1 MEKYVIDQI
10 RYGLKYLPKCLVRSY
25 FEPASSTQTEAF
37 RKKAGG
43 FICGV
48 CHPNENYAQLKRGN
62 IEWIRID
69 IPFPYDKNGSVRK
82 SYEDFK
88 DRCKGYKDRGF
99 KVMAVTPYPCDYIE
113 AGVDPREDEQG
124 VREIAVF
131 LLNDL
136 RGFIDAVQITNE
148 MGIPH
153 FTLPLT
159 QEEAARFIGINAEAM
174 YGVKQDILVGYNSA
188 GPQVDLHLM
197 LKPYHKYC
205 DYVGID
211 IYIGCFANVGGFMYF
226 FEALVRYLWNL
237 TGKPVVIQEFGYISG
252 GAPKTKEEKRAI
264 LRQYGVGSVKEAY
277 DKIETFVDNLNDR
290 MKEHIRR
297 VSPDVSRQGDFIFK
311 SDYVNHLFKE
321 LPKTTL
327 IPGYPHTPEGQGRFF
342 RDLIPRMYDLPFV
355 GGLIVYCY
363 SDSERCY
370 MCGQSDCPT
379 ETRWGLV
386 DVNGNEKPSYYA
398 VRKAFGR
405 IRGKC
410 PY

>member
-25 FEPASSTQTEAF
+25 FEPASSAQTEAF

-277 DKIETFVDNLNDR
+277 DKIETFVDSLNDR

-297 VSPDVSRQGDFIFK
+297 VSPDVSHQGDFIFK

-327 IPGYPHTPEGQGRFF
+327 IPGYPHTPEGQERFF

-386 DVNGNEKPSYYA
+386 DVDGNEKPSYYA

>member
-10 RYGLKYLPKCLVRSY
+10 KYGLKYLPTCLARSY
-25 FEPASSTQTEAF
+25 FKPTSNAQTKAF
-37 RKKAGG
+37 REKAGG

-69 IPFPYDKNGSVRK
+69 IPYPYDKDGAIRK
-82 SYEDFK
+82 CYEDFK
-88 DRCKGYKDRGF
+88 ARCKGYKDRGF
-99 KVMAVTPYPCDYIE
+99 KVMAVTPYPCDYID
-113 AGVDPREDEQG
+113 AGIDPRTDEQG
-124 VREIAVF
+124 VRDIAVF
-131 LLNDL
+131 LINDL
-136 RGFIDAVQITNE
+136 RAYIDAVQITNE

-159 QEEAARFIGINAEAM
+159 EEEAARFIGINAEAM
-174 YGVKQDILVGYNSA
+174 QDVKQDILVGYNSA
-188 GPQVDLHLM
+188 GPQADLHVM
-197 LKPYHKYC
+197 MKPYHKYC

-211 IYIGCFANVGGFMYF
+211 IYIGCFANVGGLMYF
-226 FEALVRYLWNL
+226 FDALVRYLWNL

-252 GAPKTKEEKRAI
+252 GAPKTKAEKREI
-264 LRQYGVGSVKEAY
+264 LRGYGVESVKEAY
-277 DKIETFVDNLNDR
+277 EKIETFVGNLNDR
-290 MKEHIRR
+290 MQEHIRH
-297 VSPDVSRQGDFIFK
+297 VSPDVSHQGDFLFK

-327 IPGYPHTPEGQGRFF
+327 IPGYPHTPEGQARFF

-355 GGLIVYCY
+355 GGVIVYCY

-370 MCGQSDCPT
+370 MCGQADCPT

-386 DVNGNEKPSYYA
+386 DVDGKEKPSYYA

-405 IRGKC
+405 IRGRC

>member
-10 RYGLKYLPKCLVRSY
+10 KYGVKYLPKCLVGSY
-25 FEPASSTQTEAF
+25 FKPLSSAQTEAF

-48 CHPNENYAQLKRGN
+48 CHPNENYEQLRRGN

-69 IPFPYDKNGSVRK
+69 IPYPFDQNGQVRK

-88 DRCKGYKDRGF
+88 ARCKGYKDRGF
-99 KVMAVTPYPCDYIE
+99 KVMAVTPYPRDYLE
-113 AGVDPREDEQG
+113 AGVDPRTDEQG
-124 VREIAVF
+124 VRDVAVF
-131 LLNDL
+131 MIRDL
-136 RGFIDAVQITNE
+136 RNFIDAVQITNE

-174 YGVKQDILVGYNSA
+174 NDVKQDILVGYNSA

-197 LKPYHKYC
+197 LKPYHQYC

-252 GAPKTKEEKRAI
+252 GAPKTKAEKRDI
-264 LRQYGVGSVKEAY
+264 LRTYGVESIKEAY
-277 DKIETFVDNLNDR
+277 EKIEMFVENLNDR
-290 MKEHIRR
+290 MKQHVRY
-297 VSPDVSRQGDFIFK
+297 VSPDVSHQGDFLFK

-321 LPKTTL
+321 LPKNTL
-327 IPGYPHTPEGQGRFF
+327 IPGYPHTPEGQGKFF
-342 RDLIPRMYDLPFV
+342 RDLIPRMYRLPFV
-355 GGLIVYCY
+355 GGVIVYCY
-363 SDSERCY
+363 ADSEKCY

-386 DVNGNEKPSYYA
+386 DVNGKEKPSYYA

-410 PY
+410 PF

>member
-1 MEKYVIDQI
+1 MENYVLNQI
-10 RYGLKYLPKCLVRSY
+10 RYGVKYLPKCLIGSY
-25 FEPASSTQTEAF
+25 FKPLGNAETEAF
-37 RKKAGG
+37 RRRAGG

-48 CHPNENYAQLKRGN
+48 CHPNENYDQIRQAN
-62 IEWIRID
+62 IGWIRID
-69 IPFPYDKNGSVRK
+69 IPFPYDRNGAVRPC
-82 SYEDFK
+82 YEDFK
-88 DRCKGYKDRGF
+88 ARCRGYKDRGI

-113 AGVDPREDEQG
+113 AGVDPRENEQA

-136 RGFIDAVQITNE
+136 RSCIDAVQITNE

-174 YGVKQDILVGYNSA
+174 YDVKREILVGYNSA

-197 LKPYHKYC
+197 LRPYHKYC

-211 IYIGCFANVGGFMYF
+211 IYIGCFANVGGFLYF

-252 GAPKTKEEKRAI
+252 GAPKTKEEKREI
-264 LRQYGVGSVKEAY
+264 LRGYGVESVKEAY
-277 DKIETFVDNLNDR
+277 DKIELFVDHLNDR
-290 MKEHIRR
+290 MKSHIRH
-297 VSPDVSRQGDFIFK
+297 VSPEVSHQGDFIFK

-321 LPKTTL
+321 LPRATM

-342 RDLIPRMYDLPFV
+342 RDLIPRLYSLPFV

-363 SDSERCY
+363 SDSDRCY
-370 MCGQSDCPT
+370 MCGQDNCPT

-386 DVNGNEKPSYYA
+386 DVNGKEKPSYYA
-398 VRKAFGR
+398 VKDAFGR
-405 IRGKC
+405 IRFIS

>member
-25 FEPASSTQTEAF
+25 FEPASSAETEAF

-264 LRQYGVGSVKEAY
+264 LRQYGVGSIKEAY

-297 VSPDVSRQGDFIFK
+297 VSPDVSHQGDFIFK

-379 ETRWGLV
+379 ETRRGLV
-386 DVNGNEKPSYYA
+386 DVDGNEKPSYYA

>member
-10 RYGLKYLPKCLVRSY
+10 KYGLKYLPKCLAGSY
-25 FEPASSTQTEAF
+25 FKPTSSPETEAF
-37 RKKAGG
+37 REKAGG

-69 IPFPYDKNGSVRK
+69 IPYPYDKDGSVRQ
-82 SYEDFK
+82 SYADFK
-88 DRCKGYKDRGF
+88 ARCRGYKDRGF
-99 KVMAVTPYPCDYIE
+99 KVMAVTPYPCDYID
-113 AGVDPREDEQG
+113 AGVDPRTDEQG

-131 LLNDL
+131 LINDL
-136 RGFIDAVQITNE
+136 RDHIDAVQITNE

-159 QEEAARFIGINAEAM
+159 EEEAARFIGINAEAM
-174 YGVKQDILVGYNSA
+174 NDVKQNILVGYNSA
-188 GPQVDLHLM
+188 GPQADLHVM
-197 LKPYHKYC
+197 MKPYHKYC

-211 IYIGCFANVGGFMYF
+211 IYIGCFANVGGLMYF
-226 FEALVRYLWNL
+226 FDAMVRFLWNL

-264 LRQYGVGSVKEAY
+264 LREYGVESIQEAY
-277 DKIETFVDNLNDR
+277 ENIEKFVGNLNDR
-290 MKEHIRR
+290 MQEHIRH
-297 VSPDVSRQGDFIFK
+297 VSPDVSHQGDFLFK

-327 IPGYPHTPEGQGRFF
+327 IPGYPHTPDGQAKFF
-342 RDLIPRMYDLPFV
+342 RDIIPRMYNLPFV
-355 GGLIVYCY
+355 GGTIVYCY
-363 SDSERCY
+363 ADSEQCY
-370 MCGQSDCPT
+370 MCGQPDCPT

-386 DVNGNEKPSYYA
+386 DVDGKEKPSYYA

>member
-10 RYGLKYLPKCLVRSY
+10 KYGLKYLPKCLVRSY
-25 FEPASSTQTEAF
+25 FEPASSAETEAF

-88 DRCKGYKDRGF
+88 DRCRGYKDRGF

-174 YGVKQDILVGYNSA
+174 YGVKQDVLVGYNSA

-264 LRQYGVGSVKEAY
+264 LRQYGVGSIKEAY

-290 MKEHIRR
+290 MKEHIRH
-297 VSPDVSRQGDFIFK
+297 VSPDVSHQGDFIFK
-311 SDYVNHLFKE
+311 SDYANHLFKE
-321 LPKTTL
+321 LPGTTL

-386 DVNGNEKPSYYA
+386 DVDGNEKPSYYA

>member
-1 MEKYVIDQI
+1 MEKFVLDQI
-10 RYGLKYLPKCLVRSY
+10 KYGVKYLPKCLVRSY
-25 FEPASSTQTEAF
+25 YNPTSNAETRAF

-48 CHPNENYAQLKRGN
+48 CHPNENYEQLRRGN

-69 IPFPYDKNGSVRK
+69 IPYPYDENGAIRK

-88 DRCKGYKDRGF
+88 ERCRGYKDRGF
-99 KVMAVTPYPCDYIE
+99 KVMAVTPYPRDYID
-113 AGVDPREDEQG
+113 AGVDPRKDEQG
-124 VREIAVF
+124 VKEIAVF
-131 LLNDL
+131 LINDL
-136 RGFIDAVQITNE
+136 RGYIDAVQITNE

-159 QEEAARFIGINAEAM
+159 QEEAARFIGVNAEAM
-174 YGVKQDILVGYNSA
+174 NDVKGDILVGYNSA

-211 IYIGCFANVGGFMYF
+211 IYIGCFANVGGLMYF
-226 FEALVRYLWNL
+226 FEALVRYLWDL

-264 LRQYGVGSVKEAY
+264 LRGYGVESVKEAY
-277 DKIETFVDNLNDR
+277 EKIEMFVDNLNDR
-290 MKEHIRR
+290 MKEHVRY
-297 VSPDVSRQGDFIFK
+297 VSPDVSHQADFLFK

-342 RDLIPRMYDLPFV
+342 RDLIPRMYGLPFV
-355 GGLIVYCY
+355 GGVIVYCY
-363 SDSERCY
+363 ADSEKCY

-386 DVNGNEKPSYYA
+386 DVDGKEKPSYYA
-398 VRKAFGR
+398 VKMAFGR

-410 PY
+410 PH

>member
-1 MEKYVIDQI
+1 MEKFVLDQI
-10 RYGLKYLPKCLVRSY
+10 KYGMKYLPKCLVGSY
-25 FEPASSTQTEAF
+25 FKPTSGAETEAF

-48 CHPNENYAQLKRGN
+48 CHPNEDYGQIRRGN

-69 IPFPYDKNGSVRK
+69 IPYPYDREGTVRK

-88 DRCKGYKDRGF
+88 VRCKGYKDRGF
-99 KVMAVTPYPCDYIE
+99 KVMAVTPYPRDYID
-113 AGVDPREDEQG
+113 AGVDPRTDEQG
-124 VREIAVF
+124 VKEIAVF
-131 LLNDL
+131 LIHDL

-159 QEEAARFIGINAEAM
+159 QEEAARFIAINAEAM
-174 YGVKQDILVGYNSA
+174 HDVKQDILVGYNSA

-211 IYIGCFANVGGFMYF
+211 IYIGCFANVGGFLYF

-237 TGKPVVIQEFGYISG
+237 TGKPVVIQEFGYISD

-264 LRQYGVGSVKEAY
+264 LREYGVESMEEAY
-277 DKIETFVDNLNDR
+277 EKIELFVENLNHR
-290 MKEHIRR
+290 MKEHIRY

-321 LPKTTL
+321 LPKNTL

-342 RDLIPRMYDLPFV
+342 RDLIPRMYSLPFV
-355 GGLIVYCY
+355 GGMFVYCY
-363 SDSERCY
+363 ADSEKCY
-370 MCGQSDCPT
+370 MCGQPDCPT

-386 DVNGNEKPSYYA
+386 DVNGKEKPSYYA

>member
-1 MEKYVIDQI
+1 MEKFVIDQI
-10 RYGLKYLPKCLVRSY
+10 KYGLKYLPKCLAASY
-25 FEPASSTQTEAF
+25 FKPLSSAETEAF

-48 CHPNENYAQLKRGN
+48 CHPNENYAQLERGN

-69 IPFPYDKNGSVRK
+69 IPFPYDENGAVRK

-99 KVMAVTPYPCDYIE
+99 KVMAVTPYPRDYID
-113 AGVDPREDEQG
+113 AGIDPRENEQG
-124 VREIAVF
+124 VRDTAVF
-131 LLNDL
+131 LIRDL
-136 RGFIDAVQITNE
+136 RPFIDAVQITNE
-148 MGIPH
+148 MGMPH

-174 YGVKQDILVGYNSA
+174 YDVKQDILVGYNSA

-197 LKPYHKYC
+197 MKPYHKFC

-211 IYIGCFANVGGFMYF
+211 IYVGCFANVGGLLYF
-226 FEALVRYLWNL
+226 FDALVRYLWNL

-252 GAPKTKEEKRAI
+252 GAPKTEEEKRAI
-264 LRQYGVGSVKEAY
+264 LREYGVESIEEAY
-277 DKIETFVDNLNDR
+277 EKIELFVENLNER
-290 MKEHIRR
+290 MKEHIRY
-297 VSPDVSRQGDFIFK
+297 VSPDVSHQGDFIFK

-327 IPGYPHTPEGQGRFF
+327 IPGYPHTPEGQAKFF
-342 RDLIPRMYDLPFV
+342 RDVIPRMYNLPFV
-355 GGLIVYCY
+355 GGTIVYCY
-363 SDSERCY
+363 ADSEKCY
-370 MCGQSDCPT
+370 MCDQPDCPT

-386 DVNGNEKPSYYA
+386 DVDGNEKPSYYA

>member
-131 LLNDL
+131 LLNDVYQPFYKWRFRAMRAL
-136 RGFIDAVQITNE
+136 PRLALDAELLEYLITTHNDGQLADDKYE
-148 MGIPH
+148 VMEGI
-153 FTLPLT
+153 
-159 QEEAARFIGINAEAM
+159 AA
-174 YGVKQDILVGYNSA
+174 
-188 GPQVDLHLM
+188 
-197 LKPYHKYC
+197 
-205 DYVGID
+205 
-211 IYIGCFANVGGFMYF
+211 
-226 FEALVRYLWNL
+226 
-237 TGKPVVIQEFGYISG
+237 
-252 GAPKTKEEKRAI
+252 
-264 LRQYGVGSVKEAY
+264 
-277 DKIETFVDNLNDR
+277 
-290 MKEHIRR
+290 
-297 VSPDVSRQGDFIFK
+297 
-311 SDYVNHLFKE
+311 
-321 LPKTTL
+321 
-327 IPGYPHTPEGQGRFF
+327 
-342 RDLIPRMYDLPFV
+342 DLIGELVVQGLTKADCGDL
-355 GGLIVYCY
+355 GKHAY
-363 SDSERCY
+363 SVND
-370 MCGQSDCPT
+370 GISD
-379 ETRWGLV
+379 G
-386 DVNGNEKPSYYA
+386 S
-398 VRKAFGR
+398 
-405 IRGKC
+405 IRTMNILAGV
-410 PY
+410 

>member
-10 RYGLKYLPKCLVRSY
+10 KYGVKYLPKCLAGSY
-25 FEPASSTQTEAF
+25 FKPMSSTQTEMF

-48 CHPNENYAQLKRGN
+48 SHPNENYAQPRRGN

-69 IPFPYDKNGSVRK
+69 IPFPYDKNGAASK
-82 SYEDFK
+82 SYENFK
-88 DRCKGYKDRGF
+88 DRCRGYKDRGF
-99 KVMAVTPYPCDYIE
+99 KVMAVTPYPRDYID
-113 AGVDPREDEQG
+113 AGVDPRKDEQD
-124 VREIAVF
+124 VKDIAVF
-131 LLNDL
+131 LINDL
-136 RGFIDAVQITNE
+136 RGLIDAVQITNE

-159 QEEAARFIGINAEAM
+159 EEEAARFIGINAEAM
-174 YGVKQDILVGYNSA
+174 NSVKQDILVGYNSA
-188 GPQVDLHLM
+188 GPQADLHVM
-197 LKPYHKYC
+197 MKPYHKYC

-237 TGKPVVIQEFGYISG
+237 TGKPVVIQEFGYISA
-252 GAPKTKEEKRAI
+252 GAPKTDAEKRAI
-264 LRQYGVGSVKEAY
+264 LRGYGVRSIKEACEN
-277 DKIETFVDNLNDR
+277 IEMFVDNLNDR
-290 MKEHIRR
+290 MKEHIRY
-297 VSPDVSRQGDFIFK
+297 VSPDVSHQGDFIFK

-327 IPGYPHTPEGQGRFF
+327 IPGYPHTPEGQAKFF
-342 RDLIPRMYDLPFV
+342 RDLIPRMYNLPFV

-363 SDSERCY
+363 ADSERCY

-386 DVNGNEKPSYYA
+386 DVEGKEKPSYYA

-410 PY
+410 RY